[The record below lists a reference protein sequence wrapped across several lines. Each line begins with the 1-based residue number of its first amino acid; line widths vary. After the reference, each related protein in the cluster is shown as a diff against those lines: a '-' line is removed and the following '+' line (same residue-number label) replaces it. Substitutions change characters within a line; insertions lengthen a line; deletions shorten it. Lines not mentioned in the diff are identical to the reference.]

1 MKKILLLVFLF
12 VSSFY
17 VFAGKV
23 YKSSATASYYGKDF
37 HGKKTSNGEVFNMN
51 DLTCAHKSLPFDT
64 ILRITNLSNG
74 KTVKVRVNDRGPFV
88 VGREIDLSTAAAKK
102 LDMMKAGTAKVKI
115 EIVKMGPDTAL
126 SRQTAEKAR
135 EIMAKK
141 EGSSKSS
148 TSGKKKTSSN
158 SKKKTTE
165 SKKAE
170 NEVNNGDNKGDSP
183 TSNKG
188 DSPASGDTGTNGDN
202 PKADTPDNGD
212 TPAQPVYWDVQVGA
226 FKSKE
231 NARKR
236 AKALSDAGFSSIVIQ
251 KTGEIYRVAIKEV
264 KSEDVAELEGR
275 LQEKG
280 FSEYTIRKR
289 NVSKKTD

>member
-1 MKKILLLVFLF
+1 MKKIFLLVFLF

-17 VFAGKV
+17 VFAAKV

-64 ILRITNLSNG
+64 ILRVTNLSNG
-74 KTVKVRVNDRGPFV
+74 KTAKVRVNDRGPFV

-102 LDMMKAGTAKVKI
+102 LDMMNTGTAKVKI
-115 EIVKMGPDTAL
+115 EILKMGPDTAL

-141 EGSSKSS
+141 EGTSKSS
-148 TSGKKKTSSN
+148 SSGKKKATSN
-158 SKKKTTE
+158 SKKKTE
-165 SKKAE
+165 K
-170 NEVNNGDNKGDSP
+170 EVNNGDNLKD
-183 TSNKG
+183 
-188 DSPASGDTGTNGDN
+188 DTRN
-202 PKADTPDNGD
+202 NGD
-212 TPAQPVYWDVQVGA
+212 TPEQPVFWDIQVGA

-231 NARKR
+231 NAKKR
-236 AKALSDAGFSSIVIQ
+236 AKALSEAGFSSIVIQ

-264 KSEDVAELEGR
+264 KSEDVAELEGK

>member
-1 MKKILLLVFLF
+1 MKKIFLLVFLF

-17 VFAGKV
+17 VFAAKV

-64 ILRITNLSNG
+64 ILRVTNLSNG

-102 LDMMKAGTAKVKI
+102 LDMMSTGTAKVKI
-115 EIVKMGPDTAL
+115 EILKMGPDTAL

-141 EGSSKSS
+141 EGTSKNSS
-148 TSGKKKTSSN
+148 SGKKKATSN
-158 SKKKTTE
+158 SKKKT
-165 SKKAE
+165 E
-170 NEVNNGDNKGDSP
+170 NEVNNGN
-183 TSNKG
+183 
-188 DSPASGDTGTNGDN
+188 NGDN
-202 PKADTPDNGD
+202 PE
-212 TPAQPVYWDVQVGA
+212 QPVFWDIQVGA

-236 AKALSDAGFSSIVIQ
+236 AKALSEAGFSSIVIQ